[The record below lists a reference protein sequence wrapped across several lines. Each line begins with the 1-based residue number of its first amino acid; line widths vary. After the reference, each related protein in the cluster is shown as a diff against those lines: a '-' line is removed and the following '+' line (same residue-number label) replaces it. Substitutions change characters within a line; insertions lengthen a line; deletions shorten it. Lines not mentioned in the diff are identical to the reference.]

1 MKYKYEDFND
11 YTLEESLE
19 ILRKES
25 KKRRINAN
33 DLIIDIE
40 EELKN
45 QDESVAKCNE
55 LIQEIVNRLN
65 QDNKMVCPM
74 CQEHY
79 MKHEEY
85 NGTHI
90 YICEPC
96 PFVGFELVEVKVMIS
111 PILIS
116 MGLSTFLLTITS

>member
-19 ILRKES
+19 ILREES
-25 KKRRINAN
+25 KKRKIKAD

-55 LIQEIVNRLN
+55 LIQEIVDRLN
-65 QDNKMVCPM
+65 QDNEMVCPM
-74 CQEHY
+74 CEEGN
-79 MKHEEY
+79 MKNAEY
-85 NGTHI
+85 NGTHN
-90 YICEPC
+90 YICEIC
-96 PFVGFELVEVKVMIS
+96 TFVGFELVEIKDQENMIKWVEERK
-111 PILIS
+111 
-116 MGLSTFLLTITS
+116 